1 MGKLDNL
8 VEKLEGSWL
17 YFTRPENK
25 EELSKLLSEITIAEK
40 KL

>member
-1 MGKLDNL
+1 MSKLDNL
-8 VEKLEGSWL
+8 VEELEEGWL

-25 EELSKLLSEITIAEK
+25 EELSKLLSKITIEEK